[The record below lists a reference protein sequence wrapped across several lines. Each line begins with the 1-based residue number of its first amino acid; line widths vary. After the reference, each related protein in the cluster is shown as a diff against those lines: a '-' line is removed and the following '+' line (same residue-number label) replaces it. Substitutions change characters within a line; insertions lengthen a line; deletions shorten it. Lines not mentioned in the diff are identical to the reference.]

1 MTRRSLAELEA
12 AVPALVASP
21 RDRGSLEMIVVRPG
35 VDQRETPVA
44 AACTVAGGVAGDG
57 WAQRGSRHTE
67 DGRANPDQQIAMINA
82 AYLDLI
88 AGSRDRW
95 PLAGDQLVVDLD
107 LSEDHLQAGDRLR
120 IGDVEVVVTP
130 HPHNG
135 CAKFRDRFGVDAVR
149 FANGPTGRRL
159 RLRGIYVRAVVPG
172 TIHVGDTIE
181 RLPAPVTVGA

>member
-1 MTRRSLAELEA
+1 MTHRTLAELEA
-12 AVPALVASP
+12 AAPALAASP
-21 RDRGSLEMIVVRPG
+21 RERGRLEMIVVRPG
-35 VDQRETPVA
+35 VDRRETPASV
-44 AACTVAGGVAGDG
+44 ACTVAAGIEGDD
-57 WAQRGSRHTE
+57 WAARGSRHTD
-67 DGRANPDQQIAMINA
+67 DGRANPDQQIAVMNA

-120 IGDVEVVVTP
+120 VGQVEVVVTP
-130 HPHNG
+130 HAHNG

-159 RLRGIYVRAVVPG
+159 HLRGIYVRVVVPG
-172 TIHVGDTIE
+172 TMQVGDTIE
-181 RLPAPVTVGA
+181 RVGAPVTVGA